1 MAERAPEGYEP
12 LGQVYLAGREVP
24 VELGWVTH
32 RKASR
37 EPWLRFESEPPQGA
51 KADDEKLPAE
61 SFWVHACEVTQRTRQ
76 RPAPLILT
84 S

>member
-1 MAERAPEGYEP
+1 
-12 LGQVYLAGREVP
+12 
-24 VELGWVTH
+24 
-32 RKASR
+32 
-37 EPWLRFESEPPQGA
+37 LRFESEPPQGA
-51 KADDEKLPAE
+51 KADDDKLPAE